1 MWIVDSHDYFYNRKS
16 LRCSLRIFQKVI
28 CGATVTCNSTE
39 PAHILPPPL
48 TVQGRHYEPTVARL
62 PIDFECPSESFSVA
76 CSRQL
81 LPIRTGTW
89 KDSSLPAFGSSV
101 SRQPQQS
108 CRIWFFWME
117 GGERGFPRLEGTSE
131 ILISWASWIKAAP
144 GFRDSARITSGEVIS
159 SHRESQFQVARR
171 RQPAWESN
179 RRCYHRGLWLFI

>member
-1 MWIVDSHDYFYNRKS
+1 MGQLWLVIAQNQPTFCHLPSLSTADITNPLWHMPSHR
-16 LRCSLRIFQKVI
+16 
-28 CGATVTCNSTE
+28 
-39 PAHILPPPL
+39 
-48 TVQGRHYEPTVARL
+48 
-62 PIDFECPSESFSVA
+62 FECPSESFSVA

-101 SRQPQQS
+101 SCQPQQS
-108 CRIWFFWME
+108 CRIWFFRME
-117 GGERGFPRLEGTSE
+117 GGEWGFPRLEGTSK

-159 SHRESQFQVARR
+159 SHREFQFQVARR

-179 RRCYHRGLWLFI
+179 RRCYHGGFWLLV